1 MKDSLVP
8 QMEAV
13 REQFE
18 KWRNTRAN
26 RREPIPGEL
35 WRAAVE
41 LCRVH
46 PITRVSH
53 CLRLSYPDL
62 KKHFSAAMAQPSQF
76 MEIDMGCLTGS
87 WLIECTRSDGATL
100 RLSVNGKPPVVEVIL
115 RDFLS

>member
-1 MKDSLVP
+1 MKDSIVP
-8 QMEAV
+8 QIEAV

-18 KWRNTRAN
+18 KWRSARTN

-46 PITRVSH
+46 PITSVSH
-53 CLRLSYPDL
+53 HLRLCYPDL
-62 KKHFSAAMAQPSQF
+62 KKHFSAAMAQPYQF
-76 MEIDMGCLTGS
+76 MEIDTACLTGP
-87 WLIECTRSDGATL
+87 WLIECTRSDGAKL
-100 RLSVNGKPPVVEVIL
+100 RLSGNGMPPVTEVVP

>member
-1 MKDSLVP
+1 MQDSIVP
-8 QMEAV
+8 QIEAV
-13 REQFE
+13 RERFE
-18 KWRNTRAN
+18 KWRSTRAN

-46 PITRVSH
+46 PISNVCH

-62 KKHFSAAMAQPSQF
+62 KRRFSTATAQQTQF
-76 MEIDMGCLTGS
+76 MEIDMACPTGS
-87 WLIECTRSDGATL
+87 WQIECTRSDGAML
-100 RLSVNGKPPVVEVIL
+100 RLSGNGKPPVAEAML